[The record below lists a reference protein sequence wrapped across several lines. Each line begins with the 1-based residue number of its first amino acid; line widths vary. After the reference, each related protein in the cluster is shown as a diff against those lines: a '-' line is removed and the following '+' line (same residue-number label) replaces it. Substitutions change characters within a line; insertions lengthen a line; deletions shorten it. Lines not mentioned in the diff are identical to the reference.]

1 MATVHDPSVAE
12 TASVE
17 IDGPGM
23 NVRVK
28 CSGPCNAQISERH
41 GEMKVTLEVGTKR
54 RRTEGGA
61 GGSSLPPAVSQQFQ
75 LERIQRENKE
85 RERLIVNFENFV
97 RKLKI
102 WLIVSKVRTATVTDS

>member
-23 NVRVK
+23 NVKVK

-85 RERLIVNFENFV
+85 RETDRQFRELREKIENLADRLQSE
-97 RKLKI
+97 
-102 WLIVSKVRTATVTDS
+102 DSDSNR

>member
-85 RERLIVNFENFV
+85 RETDRQFRGLREKIENLADRLQSE
-97 RKLKI
+97 
-102 WLIVSKVRTATVTDS
+102 DSDSNR

>member
-17 IDGPGM
+17 TDGPGM

-85 RERLIVNFENFV
+85 RETDRQFRELREKIENLADRLQSE
-97 RKLKI
+97 
-102 WLIVSKVRTATVTDS
+102 DSDSNR

>member
-23 NVRVK
+23 NVKVK
-28 CSGPCNAQISERH
+28 CSGPCNAQIFERR

-61 GGSSLPPAVSQQFQ
+61 GGCSLPPAVSQQFQ

-85 RERLIVNFENFV
+85 RETDRQFRELREQIENLADRLQSE
-97 RKLKI
+97 
-102 WLIVSKVRTATVTDS
+102 DSDSSR